1 MEELRNYLVE
11 DLEGLKGVVA
21 EINGYNG
28 ELDYLEVYD
37 NDEYTINEVFPNPYE
52 AIRSTYYGYYS
63 IYDSLFKFNAYGNIE
78 SLSEA
83 EYKVELQE
91 NVDDVIEELLK
102 VYTNLNITDELKELI
117 ENALN
122 VE

>member
-1 MEELRNYLVE
+1 MKELQNYLTE
-11 DLEGLKGVVA
+11 NLEELKGVVA
-21 EINGYNG
+21 EINAYNG
-28 ELDYLEVYD
+28 ELDYLEIYD

-52 AIRSTYYGYYS
+52 AIRSSYYGYYS

-91 NVDDVIEELLK
+91 NLDDILEELLK
-102 VYTNLNITDELKELI
+102 VYNNLNITDELKQLVEK
-117 ENALN
+117 ALDK
-122 VE
+122 E